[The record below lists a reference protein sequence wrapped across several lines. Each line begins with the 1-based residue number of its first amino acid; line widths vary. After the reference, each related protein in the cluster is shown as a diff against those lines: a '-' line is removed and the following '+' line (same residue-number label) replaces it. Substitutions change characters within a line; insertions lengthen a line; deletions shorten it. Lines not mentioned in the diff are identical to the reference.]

1 MGHRPSPPLTTN
13 VQRQEQVDEICR
25 ECRTQGRFAFDTEFV
40 MEDRFEAEVC
50 LVQIATQ
57 DRVAIIDP
65 FLRLDLAPIWG
76 LLQDDQVETVVH
88 AGQEDLSFCVQHTGK
103 PPRCV
108 YDVQLAA
115 GLAGYD
121 YPLSLQKLVQRALH
135 IRLHKSKTLTD
146 WRKRPLT
153 DAQIS
158 YGAEDVCYLLAVHR
172 TLNELL
178 SRRSRLDW
186 ASEEFRA
193 FEDITLYRRAEEEK
207 FSRVKG
213 TGALKGQALA
223 VARALLA
230 WREALAERLNRPVRA
245 VLKDHLLVEIAK
257 LGMRSFREV
266 RDLRGLNLSDRD
278 LRALCRVADEA
289 LRLPSEQW
297 PAPAPRETET
307 PKEAAL
313 VALTTAVIRSYCL
326 KHDIAYSLAAA
337 KKSIQ
342 ELVRHATGGRP
353 SDRAAVGLL
362 NGWRGETLG
371 VVLEDLLA
379 GRRSVRI
386 ETVNGDA
393 RIRVSRSSEPE
404 AC

>member
-1 MGHRPSPPLTTN
+1 LTTN
-13 VQRQEQVDEICR
+13 VQRQEQVEEICR
-25 ECRTQGRFAFDTEFV
+25 ECRTEGRFAFDTEFV

-57 DRVAIIDP
+57 NRVAIIDP
-65 FLRLDLAPIWG
+65 FRDVDLAPVWG
-76 LLQDDQVETVVH
+76 LLHDNQVETVVH

-103 PPRCV
+103 APRCV

-115 GLAGYD
+115 GLAGYE
-121 YPLSLQKLVQRALH
+121 YPLSLQKLVQRTLH

-158 YGAEDVCYLLAVHR
+158 YGAEDVCHLLAVHR
-172 TLNELL
+172 MLNEEL
-178 SRRSRLDW
+178 SRRNRLDW
-186 ASEEFRA
+186 AEEEFRA

-213 TGALKGQALA
+213 TGALKGQALP

-230 WREALAERLNRPVRA
+230 WREAVAKRLNRPIRA

-257 LGMRSFREV
+257 LGMRSFREI
-266 RDLRGLNLSDRD
+266 RDLRGINLSDRD
-278 LRALCRVADEA
+278 LRALCRVVDEA
-289 LRLPSEQW
+289 LRVPSEQW
-297 PAPAPRETET
+297 PKQAPRETES

-326 KHDIAYSLAAA
+326 KHGIAYGLAAA

-342 ELVRHATGGRP
+342 ELVRHATGGQP
-353 SDRAAVGLL
+353 SDRATVELL
-362 NGWRGETLG
+362 NGWRGKTLG
-371 VVLEDLLA
+371 VVLEELLA
-379 GRRSVRI
+379 GRRNVHI
-386 ETVNGDA
+386 EMVNGDPQ
-393 RIRVSRSSEPE
+393 IRVSRSG
-404 AC
+404 

>member
-1 MGHRPSPPLTTN
+1 
-13 VQRQEQVDEICR
+13 
-25 ECRTQGRFAFDTEFV
+25 

-50 LVQIATQ
+50 LIQIATQ

-65 FLRLDLAPIWG
+65 FLSLDLAPIWG
-76 LLQDDQVETVVH
+76 LLHDDQVETVVH

-146 WRKRPLT
+146 WRKRPLS

-223 VARALLA
+223 VAHALLA

-257 LGMRSFREV
+257 LGMRSFQEI
-266 RDLRGLNLSDRD
+266 RDLRGINLSDRD
-278 LRALCRVADEA
+278 LRALCRVVDEA

-297 PAPAPRETET
+297 PKPAPRETET

-313 VALTTAVIRSYCL
+313 VALTTAVIRAYCL

-342 ELVRHATGGRP
+342 ELVRHATRGRP
-353 SDRAAVGLL
+353 SDRAAVELL
-362 NGWRGETLG
+362 NGWRGTTLG
-371 VVLEDLLA
+371 VVLEDVLA
-379 GRRSVRI
+379 GRRSVHI

-393 RIRVSRSSEPE
+393 RIRVSRSR
-404 AC
+404 